1 VAEINDDVAS
11 FSGLRAM
18 LDEAPSEVVQHD
30 PAVEQKKQTRRE
42 KIADDLAAIGRLR
55 SENISM
61 TLHTRNAYL
70 LFVGQSGINGGRI
83 TGATTTSAGL
93 RTVWLLS
100 GNDNPLAD
108 FTLIFATRAAKELS
122 DGLDAKMDEL
132 QQLIDKALNAGLEF
146 GVSGSVE
153 PLSVA
158 LGYRSP
164 YQFIIARLVT
174 KFDLFVRMVKTLNSI
189 AAMNDTNMR
198 NTIFEFGR
206 KLRRY
211 FQEITSICRIVSDE
225 RFIKLTRNDW
235 VLADTDSEAKARVD
249 SVVKFLGAPIPSDIF
264 TGKTV
269 PDHGRRRVRLSD
281 EELRF
286 LSELAAKAEVDAMR
300 LLNSMSVSGE
310 GDDAQELGE

>member
-1 VAEINDDVAS
+1 MAESNEDMAG
-11 FSGLRAM
+11 FSGLRSM
-18 LDEAPSEVVQHD
+18 LDEVTADVSVQTD
-30 PAVEQKKQTRRE
+30 PIVEQKKQTRRE
-42 KIADDLAAIGRLR
+42 KVADDLAAIGRLR
-55 SENISM
+55 SEQISM

-70 LFVGQSGINGGRI
+70 LFVGQAGMSGGRI

-108 FTLIFATRAAKELS
+108 FTLIFATRSAKQLS
-122 DGLDAKMDEL
+122 DELDLKMDAL
-132 QQLIDKALNAGLEF
+132 QQLIDKAMSAGLEF

-153 PLSVA
+153 PLTVA

-164 YQFIIARLVT
+164 YQFIVARLVT

-189 AAMNDTNMR
+189 AAMNDTNAR
-198 NTIFEFGR
+198 NTLFEFGR

-211 FQEITSICRIVSDE
+211 FQEITSICRMVSDE

-235 VLADTDSEAKARVD
+235 VIADADSEAKSRVD
-249 SVVKFLGAPIPSDIF
+249 GVVKFLGAPIPADIF

-269 PDHGRRRVRLSD
+269 PDHSRRRVRLSE
-281 EELRF
+281 EELR
-286 LSELAAKAEVDAMR
+286 LLTELAAKAEVDAMQ
-300 LLNSMSVSGE
+300 LLNSMIVSEE
-310 GDDAQELGE
+310 GDDHVQE